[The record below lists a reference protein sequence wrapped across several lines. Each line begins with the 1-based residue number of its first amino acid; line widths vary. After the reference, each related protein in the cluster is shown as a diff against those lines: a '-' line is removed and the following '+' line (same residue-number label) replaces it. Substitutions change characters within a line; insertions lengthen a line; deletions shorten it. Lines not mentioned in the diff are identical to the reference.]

1 MVHSPAWVLEGIGS
15 HHVQCS
21 KSTDRPFAC
30 QGGSASE
37 VSSHDKCAVLLVLS
51 ELSRFHC
58 FYVSSVFGGGS
69 FWLPQLGFTCLV
81 QPGVQNR
88 FVRRVQTKTGLRY
101 CAVVPE
107 RLWGSGWSE
116 WPGGARYAGFGVA
129 TLPAVPTSHG
139 MRSFSCISAF
149 RRRGE
154 RCWHLAGCIFVR
166 PGLPA
171 LQHTGSR
178 VKHDG
183 GCSGDESPP
192 Q

>member
-1 MVHSPAWVLEGIGS
+1 MPRRQRVRGFEPRQV
-15 HHVQCS
+15 
-21 KSTDRPFAC
+21 RR
-30 QGGSASE
+30 
-37 VSSHDKCAVLLVLS
+37 SS
-51 ELSRFHC
+51 
-58 FYVSSVFGGGS
+58 SSVGTKPLSLLLCFFCIWWG
-69 FWLPQLGFTCLV
+69 FFLVATAGFTCLV

-88 FVRRVQTKTGLRY
+88 FVRRVQTKTGMRY